1 MATNFNTGAVT
12 TPAAFSQREDLAN
25 FISNI
30 VRDDVPFMSSIGKGK
45 ASAIL
50 HEWSTDT
57 LERPGANSVA
67 EGHSLPTGLLLTVQ
81 LSRV

>member
-45 ASAIL
+45 ANAFY
-50 HEWSTDT
+50 T
-57 LERPGANSVA
+57 N
-67 EGHSLPTGLLLTVQ
+67 GLQTH
-81 LSRV
+81 